1 MIYAQSDHVLSSFS
15 PLSFLWVADYL
26 YTYLFKTH
34 RLDIVE
40 FTSLPGGNGCQ
51 LLWRNPENFRVKS
64 GQYVKIQVPWLTEGG
79 NEWHP
84 FSVYLN
90 EATEE
95 GLRSS
100 ASSFESSIES
110 MEEGLLEMQD
120 ETLNEDAFV
129 RRFLDQEYQSRGDE
143 HDDLVCMEAREEMR
157 HTTTQ
162 IFVAPVGDWSTR
174 LNQQVLRRTHLSSC
188 WVRGPYT
195 SPYHVGNSFCHLVL
209 TATGR
214 FKANMK
220 MHIHTFYFV
229 LNTSYDENFFFHTGI
244 GITPSLAV
252 GAQFPGNTR
261 TKILIWSC
269 KCAKMLKFFAP
280 LFVDFHMIMIY
291 YTGEEKLSVEDA
303 RRIRSAGNGNIFLK
317 TSRGDFLNATSV
329 VVSAYES
336 EMSSSSSPMKSI
348 EQVPKEA
355 LKTWCFMYCGGSKRI
370 CDDMES
376 FSKDHGVSFRS
387 ERFDW

>member
-1 MIYAQSDHVLSSFS
+1 M
-15 PLSFLWVADYL
+15 
-26 YTYLFKTH
+26 FKTH

-40 FTSLPGGNGCQ
+40 FTPLPGGNGCQ
-51 LLWRNPENFRVKS
+51 LLWRNPENFKVKS

-90 EATEE
+90 EATQE
-95 GLRSS
+95 GKRSS
-100 ASSFESSIES
+100 DSSFESSLES

-120 ETLNEDAFV
+120 ETLSEDAFV
-129 RRFLDQEYQSRGDE
+129 RRFLDQEHQSRGDD
-143 HDDLVCMEAREEMR
+143 HDDLICMEAREELR
-157 HTTTQ
+157 HETTQ

-174 LNQQVLRRTHLSSC
+174 LNQQVLQRTHLSSC

-209 TATGR
+209 TATGK
-214 FKANMK
+214 FIVKYEMQIFLYMSCHYVK
-220 MHIHTFYFV
+220 LYLISTFV
-229 LNTSYDENFFFHTGI
+229 LDAGI

-252 GAQFPGNTR
+252 GAQFPGNSR

-280 LFVDFHMIMIY
+280 LFADFHMIMIY

-303 RRIRSAGNGNIFLK
+303 RRIRSSGNGNIFLK
-317 TSRGDFLNATSV
+317 TSRGDFLNAISV

-336 EMSSSSSPMKSI
+336 EMAMPGSLSPMKSI

-355 LKTWCFMYCGGSKRI
+355 LKTWCFMYCGGSKKI
-370 CDDMES
+370 CDNMES
-376 FSKDHGVSFRS
+376 FSKEHGVSFRS
-387 ERFDW
+387 ELFDW